1 MDIRHRNN
9 VHVLGTGP
17 VTLLLAHG
25 FGCDQNMW
33 RFVAPEFA
41 RDHRVVLFDYV
52 GCGKS
57 DPSQYDAGRYC
68 SLDGYATDL
77 IEVAGQFNDAPIV
90 LVGHSVS
97 AMIGLLADK
106 RIPGIFAAHVMI
118 GPSPSYIDD
127 GEYVGGFA
135 REDIEELL
143 ATLEG
148 NYLGWSSTMAPA
160 IMGVPERPELAEEL
174 TNSFCR
180 TDPQIAARFAR
191 ATFLSNNLAD
201 LKGLAAPT
209 LILQSSDDM
218 IAPRPVGEYLA
229 RTLANSEL
237 SVIDNIGHCPH
248 MSAPL
253 ACVAE
258 IRPFLDSLEI
268 AAVA

>member
-9 VHVLGTGP
+9 VHVLGDGP

-41 RDHRVVLFDYV
+41 RGYRVVLFDYV

-57 DPSQYDAGRYC
+57 DISQYDAARYS
-68 SLDGYATDL
+68 SLDGYASDL
-77 IEVAGQFNDAPIV
+77 IEVASEFDDAPIV

-106 RIPGIFAAHVMI
+106 RIPGIFDAHVMI
-118 GPSPSYIDD
+118 GPSPSYIDE

-160 IMGVPERPELAEEL
+160 IMGVPERPEFAEEL